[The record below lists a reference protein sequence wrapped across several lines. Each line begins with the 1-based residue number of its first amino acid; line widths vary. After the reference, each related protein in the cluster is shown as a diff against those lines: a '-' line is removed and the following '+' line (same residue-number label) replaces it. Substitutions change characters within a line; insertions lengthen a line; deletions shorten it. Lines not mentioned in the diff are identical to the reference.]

1 MVTIKKG
8 KEPQAW
14 VEKRNTPGFTQFES
28 SEELK
33 QSLLEEQGYICA
45 YCMRRLPADDPNTD
59 ATSKVEHIKPRSKY
73 PDLQFNYD
81 NLVICCPGNL
91 NSQPHCDLSKDDG
104 SISFDLFNSQLED
117 SITYLSSDGTIKSSN
132 GLWDEE
138 INRVLNLNHPIL
150 KANRLQT
157 LTVLINDLNIRKK
170 KSAGWTS
177 KAMQA
182 ELRRWQNRDRSGNR
196 LPFAGIVIAFLKK
209 RLNAK

>member
-73 PDLQFNYD
+73 PDLQFDYK

-91 NSQPHCDLSKDDG
+91 ECQPHCDNCKGDG
-104 SISFDLFNSQLED
+104 SVSFDLFNPQLED
-117 SITYLSSDGTIKSSN
+117 SITYLTFDGTIKSNN
-132 GLWDEE
+132 GTWDQE
-138 INRVLNLNHPIL
+138 INLVLNLNHPTL
-150 KANRLQT
+150 KANRKEKLT
-157 LTVLINDLNIRKK
+157 GVITVLNSLHKD
-170 KSAGWTS
+170 SASWSS
-177 KAMQA
+177 KAIQA
-182 ELRRWQNRDRSGNR
+182 ELRRCQNRDRSGKR
-196 LPFAGIVIAFLKK
+196 QPFAGIVIAFLKK
-209 RLNAK
+209 RLTAK